1 MATAI
6 SIAIVLWL
14 GPLWWTSPVET
25 KPFVLGKVMSIAPI
39 ACTQAW
45 ECVFDVTG
53 VESVLG
59 RSVLVHI
66 RGIRAPEWGSA
77 CPEEDELGERATTF
91 MFELLATADNV
102 TLVRPYK
109 IEGDPAIVGMI
120 LVDGIDVVTKMINLG
135 AAIAPGVRVNW
146 CKPPRKYEV

>member
-1 MATAI
+1 
-6 SIAIVLWL
+6 
-14 GPLWWTSPVET
+14 
-25 KPFVLGKVMSIAPI
+25 
-39 ACTQAW
+39 
-45 ECVFDVTG
+45 VFNVTG
-53 VESVLG
+53 EESVLG

-66 RGIRAPEWGSA
+66 RGIRAPAWGSA
-77 CPEEDELGERATTF
+77 CPEESELGEKSTTF

-109 IEGDPAIVGMI
+109 IEGNPAIVGMI
-120 LVDGIDVVTKMINLG
+120 LVDGVDVVTKMINLG